1 MDTSSLLDLVS
12 SPIDSVEGEGS
23 EEEEGE
29 EIGDDILNDLGVTP
43 LTVDSL
49 LSSPIVVG
57 EGDEEEEEG
66 EDIGDILDDLKIQ
79 PITSDELEKIR
90 NDNAVGV
97 ETTPDIARTVSTTD
111 PIPSNDSSD
120 IPIEKLSVG
129 DIKTSQKVERR
140 KLNIEIP
147 KQVIQSTSNTFLDVY
162 NAPISKMK
170 DSLSEFRLV
179 RRMNILYTLIY

>member
-12 SPIDSVEGEGS
+12 SPIESVEGEGS

-29 EIGDDILNDLGVTP
+29 ELGDDILNDLGVTP

-49 LSSPIVVG
+49 LSSPIIVG

-66 EDIGDILDDLKIQ
+66 EDIGDILDDLKVQ

-90 NDNAVGV
+90 NDSSSGV
-97 ETTPDIARTVSTTD
+97 EITPEIAPTVSTTD
-111 PIPSNDSSD
+111 PIASNGDD

-129 DIKTSQKVERR
+129 DIKSSQKVERR

-147 KQVIQSTSNTFLDVY
+147 KDVIQSTSNTFLDVY
-162 NAPISKMK
+162 NTPISKMK
-170 DSLSEFRLV
+170 DTLTEFRLV
-179 RRMNILYTLIY
+179 R